1 MTAHKRSTSKSAAPL
16 PPLPPEAD
24 AALQAQVAVVAAAC
38 EAGRDLESLQ
48 GFVTANPADALWDQ
62 HLMAALGNIGQPLIP
77 PLLAAL
83 FGGATDKP
91 RRKALRRAL
100 HQLRTRGVPV
110 PDGLLPR
117 EESLIGRERPLAVK
131 SLVSV
136 VLGNGDS
143 VVVLEAPK
151 EILGGNFLV
160 AVINDETGFRECH
173 RLNMKSRQ
181 VEDFWRYYR
190 KQGLSEWYPA
200 PGPYAVRLLEGAY
213 RQGGTA
219 VEAIRLYEG
228 LRDKIWKNWGRPEEA
243 PDLEQALPVLEPAEQ
258 GRLLEQSRQLAA
270 QPLFHS
276 WLPGQEEL
284 APWLEKLK
292 EAQRS
297 PLVLSD
303 QQKQVRTDALFEEAS
318 RALYPPES
326 RPRWGRRL
334 LAMAYYLD
342 LDQHPAEARSAQ
354 AAAADL
360 AEAERNPLA
369 GESPFLK
376 SLVQIGLRL
385 AWEQFQPPQEA
396 QSGSGLL
403 TLPGDAGLIRR

>member
-1 MTAHKRSTSKSAAPL
+1 MTAHKKAASKPDAGL

-62 HLMAALGNIGQPLIP
+62 HLMAALGNISQPLMP

-100 HQLRTRGVPV
+100 HLLRTRGVPV
-110 PDGLLPR
+110 PAGLLPR
-117 EESLIGRERPLAVK
+117 EEPLIGRERPLAVK
-131 SLVSV
+131 SLVSA

-173 RLNMKSRQ
+173 LLSMKSRQ
-181 VEDFWRYYR
+181 VEDFWQYYR
-190 KQGLSEWYPA
+190 EQGLSEWYPA

-219 VEAIRLYEG
+219 AEALKLYAG

-243 PDLEQALPVLEPAEQ
+243 PDLEQALPVLDPGEQ
-258 GRLLEQSRQLAA
+258 GRLLEQARQLAA
-270 QPLFHS
+270 QPVFHS

-284 APWLEKLK
+284 VPWLEKLK
-292 EAQRS
+292 EAQQS

-303 QQKQVRTDALFEEAS
+303 QQKQVRTDALLEEAT

-326 RPRWGRRL
+326 RPRLG
-334 LAMAYYLD
+334 
-342 LDQHPAEARSAQ
+342 
-354 AAAADL
+354 
-360 AEAERNPLA
+360 
-369 GESPFLK
+369 SP
-376 SLVQIGLRL
+376 
-385 AWEQFQPPQEA
+385 PP
-396 QSGSGLL
+396 GHGLL
-403 TLPGDAGLIRR
+403 PGPGPAPGRGPDRPGRGR